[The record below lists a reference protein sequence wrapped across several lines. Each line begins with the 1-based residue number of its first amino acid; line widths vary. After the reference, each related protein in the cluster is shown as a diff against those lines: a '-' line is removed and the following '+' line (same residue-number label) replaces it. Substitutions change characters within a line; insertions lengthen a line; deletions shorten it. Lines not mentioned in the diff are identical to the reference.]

1 MTTLTHPTARTGAGQ
16 APELRAVV
24 AASRTAVATA
34 ALFSLFMNLLLL
46 VPSLYMLQ
54 VYDRVLST
62 GNVNTLLMLTLI
74 ATFLFIVFGGLEWL
88 RSQVMIVASM
98 RFDAMLGPSVHDAI
112 FARTLAT
119 AGRQASAQPLEDLD
133 KVRQFI
139 TGPGLFALLDSPWV
153 PIYVAIMFVFHP
165 WMGMAALFSIVVLVI
180 FTFWTEMATGDL
192 LKEANRANV
201 AANQQ
206 TVSHL
211 RNAEAIAAMGMLPS
225 LRERWLGERNA
236 ALDAQHRAS
245 ARAGLIS
252 AMSKTYRMTSQSLV
266 LGLGAYLA
274 IRHEISPGMV
284 IAGSILLGRA
294 LAPIDQL
301 IGSWRTLSA
310 ARIGYGRLSELL
322 TTHPARDEPMS
333 LPAIRGEFRIEKLVI
348 SPVGVRRPVIKEI
361 TLQIPAGSQLAI
373 IGPSAAGKSTL
384 LRALLGL
391 HRPAAGSLRL
401 DAVELAQYPREDLG
415 RSIGY
420 LPQDVEL
427 LDGTIAEN
435 IARFGFIDPEA
446 VVKASRRAG
455 VHEMIGAMPDG
466 YETRLHGNF
475 TLSAGQRQRV
485 ALARAMYGDPAVVIL
500 DEPNSN
506 LDEAGNA
513 ALQLAL
519 AELRSSGT
527 TVVVVTHRSQL
538 LELMDSVMVLVDGR
552 ISCLGTPAQV
562 AEALQQRRQAMQGH
576 AANGVNGASGANGA
590 TGAAGVNGGQ
600 AGSGKAAFPAQGVN
614 PVGGTT
620 GSGMANGS
628 KSTGTNGAKPVVPA
642 SVAPSSETRQ

>member
-1 MTTLTHPTARTGAGQ
+1 MPPASSTHPGPPMTTTSTPNSSARHSAST

-24 AASRTAVATA
+24 AASRTAVFTA

-62 GNVNTLLMLTLI
+62 GSVPTLLMLTLI
-74 ATFLFIVFGGLEWL
+74 TTFLFIVFGGLEWL

-98 RFDAMLGPSVHDAI
+98 RFDAMLGPTIHDAI

-119 AGRQASAQPLEDLD
+119 AGRLASAQPLEDLD

-139 TGPGLFALLDSPWV
+139 TGTGLFALLDSPWV

-165 WMGMAALFSIVVLVI
+165 WMGAAAVVSIAVLVA
-180 FTFWTEMATGDL
+180 FTVWTEMATGAL
-192 LKEANRANV
+192 LQEANRANI

-206 TVSHL
+206 TASHL

-225 LRERWLGERNA
+225 LRERWLGERHA

-252 AMSKTYRMTSQSLV
+252 ALSKTYRMTSQSLI

-301 IGSWRTLSA
+301 TGSWRTLTA

-322 TTHPARDEPMS
+322 KSHPPQPDAMP
-333 LPAIRGEFRIEKLVI
+333 LPAIRGDFRIDKLVI
-348 SPVGVRRPVIKEI
+348 SPAGMRRPVIKEI
-361 TLQIPAGSQLAI
+361 SLQIPAGSQLAV

-391 HRPAAGSLRL
+391 HRPLSGSLRL
-401 DAVELAQYPREDLG
+401 DAVELAQYSREELG

-435 IARFGFIDPEA
+435 IARFGYIDPEA
-446 VVKASRRAG
+446 VVKATQRAG
-455 VHEMIGAMPDG
+455 VHEMIGAMPEG

-485 ALARAMYGDPAVVIL
+485 ALARALYGDPAVVIL

-513 ALQLAL
+513 ALQQAL
-519 AELRSSGT
+519 IELRSTGT
-527 TVVVVTHRSQL
+527 TVVVVTHRTQL
-538 LELMDSVMVLVDGR
+538 LEQMDSVLVLVDGR
-552 ISCLGTPAQV
+552 ISCLGTPSQV
-562 AEALQQRRQAMQGH
+562 AETLQQRRQAMQ
-576 AANGVNGASGANGA
+576 ANGA
-590 TGAAGVNGGQ
+590 
-600 AGSGKAAFPAQGVN
+600 
-614 PVGGTT
+614 
-620 GSGMANGS
+620 GMPANGS
-628 KSTGTNGAKPVVPA
+628 KAPAAHSNGNGTRSSVP
-642 SVAPSSETRQ
+642 SPIAPTVETRQ

>member
-1 MTTLTHPTARTGAGQ
+1 MTTSPNTALHNGTDT

-24 AASRTAVATA
+24 AASRTAIVTA
-34 ALFSLFMNLLLL
+34 AVFSLFMNLLLL

-62 GNVNTLLMLTLI
+62 GSVPTLLMLTLI
-74 ATFLFIVFGGLEWL
+74 TTFLFIVFGGLEWL

-119 AGRQASAQPLEDLD
+119 AGRQATAQPLEDLD

-153 PIYVAIMFVFHP
+153 PVYVVIMFVFHP
-165 WMGMAALFSIVVLVI
+165 WMGAAALFSIAVLVI
-180 FTFWTEMATGDL
+180 FTIWTEMATGDL
-192 LKEANRANV
+192 LQQANRANI

-206 TVSHL
+206 TASHL
-211 RNAEAIAAMGMLPS
+211 RNAEVIAAMGMLPS
-225 LRERWLGERNA
+225 LRERWLEQRHT
-236 ALDAQHRAS
+236 ALDAQHHAS
-245 ARAGLIS
+245 MRAGLIS
-252 AMSKTYRMTSQSLV
+252 AMSKTYRMTSQSLI

-301 IGSWRTLSA
+301 IASWRMLTG
-310 ARIGYGRLSELL
+310 ARLGYGRLSELL
-322 TTHPARDEPMS
+322 KSHPPLPEAMP

-348 SPVGVRRPVIKEI
+348 APAGTRRPVIKEI
-361 TLQIPAGSQLAI
+361 SLQIPVGSQLAV

-391 HRPAAGSLRL
+391 HRPMAGSVRL
-401 DAVELAQYPREDLG
+401 DAIELAQYPREDLG

-446 VVKASRRAG
+446 VVKAARRAG
-455 VHEMIGAMPDG
+455 VHEMIGAMPEG
-466 YETRLHGNF
+466 YETRLQGNF

-485 ALARAMYGDPAVVIL
+485 ALARAMYGDPSVVIL

-513 ALQLAL
+513 ALQQAL
-519 AELRSSGT
+519 ADLRASGT
-527 TVVVVTHRSQL
+527 TVVMVTHRSQL
-538 LELMDSVMVLVDGR
+538 LEQMDLVMVLMDGR

-562 AEALQQRRQAMQGH
+562 AETLQQRRQAMQATG
-576 AANGVNGASGANGA
+576 ANPASAGDAQHGKPAHPAQGASGAHGSHGA
-590 TGAAGVNGGQ
+590 NAANTAAG
-600 AGSGKAAFPAQGVN
+600 
-614 PVGGTT
+614 T
-620 GSGMANGS
+620 GSINGTS
-628 KSTGTNGAKPVVPA
+628 GTSGTRSSVPSPVVP
-642 SVAPSSETRQ
+642 SVETRQ

>member
-1 MTTLTHPTARTGAGQ
+1 MPPASSTHPGPPMTTTSTLNSSARHSAST

-24 AASRTAVATA
+24 AASRTAVFTA

-62 GNVNTLLMLTLI
+62 GSVPTLLMLTLI
-74 ATFLFIVFGGLEWL
+74 TTFLFIVFGGLEWL

-98 RFDAMLGPSVHDAI
+98 RFDAMLGPTIHDAI

-119 AGRQASAQPLEDLD
+119 AGRLASAQPLEDLD

-165 WMGMAALFSIVVLVI
+165 WMGAAAVVSIAVLVA
-180 FTFWTEMATGDL
+180 FTVWTEMATGAL
-192 LKEANRANV
+192 LQEANRANI

-206 TVSHL
+206 TASHL

-225 LRERWLGERNA
+225 LRERWLGERHA

-252 AMSKTYRMTSQSLV
+252 ALSKTYRMTSQSLI

-301 IGSWRTLSA
+301 TGSWRTLTA

-322 TTHPARDEPMS
+322 KSHPPQPDAMP
-333 LPAIRGEFRIEKLVI
+333 LPAIRGDFRIDKLVI
-348 SPVGVRRPVIKEI
+348 SPAGMRRPVIKEI
-361 TLQIPAGSQLAI
+361 SLQIPAGSQLAV

-391 HRPAAGSLRL
+391 HRPLSGSLRL
-401 DAVELAQYPREDLG
+401 DAVELAQYSREELG

-435 IARFGFIDPEA
+435 IARFGYIDPEA
-446 VVKASRRAG
+446 VVKAAQRAG
-455 VHEMIGAMPDG
+455 VHEMIGAMPEG

-485 ALARAMYGDPAVVIL
+485 ALARAIYGDPAVVIL

-513 ALQLAL
+513 ALQQAL
-519 AELRSSGT
+519 TELRITGT
-527 TVVVVTHRSQL
+527 TVVVVTHRTQL
-538 LELMDSVMVLVDGR
+538 LEQMDSVLVLVDGR
-552 ISCLGTPAQV
+552 ISCLGTPSQV
-562 AEALQQRRQAMQGH
+562 AETLQQRRQAMQ
-576 AANGVNGASGANGA
+576 ANGA
-590 TGAAGVNGGQ
+590 
-600 AGSGKAAFPAQGVN
+600 
-614 PVGGTT
+614 
-620 GSGMANGS
+620 GMPANGS
-628 KSTGTNGAKPVVPA
+628 KAPAAHSNGNGTRSSVP
-642 SVAPSSETRQ
+642 SPIAPTVETRQ

>member
-1 MTTLTHPTARTGAGQ
+1 MPPASSTHPGPPMTTTSTPNSSARHSAST

-24 AASRTAVATA
+24 AASRTAVFTA

-62 GNVNTLLMLTLI
+62 GSVPTLLMLTLI
-74 ATFLFIVFGGLEWL
+74 TTFLFIVFGGLEWL

-98 RFDAMLGPSVHDAI
+98 RFDAMLGPTIHDAI

-119 AGRQASAQPLEDLD
+119 AGRLASAQPLEDLD

-165 WMGMAALFSIVVLVI
+165 WMGAAAVVSIAVLVA
-180 FTFWTEMATGDL
+180 FTVWTEMATGAL
-192 LKEANRANV
+192 LQEANRANI

-206 TVSHL
+206 TASHL

-225 LRERWLGERNA
+225 LRERWLGERHA

-252 AMSKTYRMTSQSLV
+252 ALSKTYRMTSQSLI

-301 IGSWRTLSA
+301 TGSWRTLTA

-322 TTHPARDEPMS
+322 KSHPPQPDAMP
-333 LPAIRGEFRIEKLVI
+333 LPAIRGDFRIDKLVI
-348 SPVGVRRPVIKEI
+348 SPAGMRRPVIKEI
-361 TLQIPAGSQLAI
+361 SLQIPAGSQLAV

-391 HRPAAGSLRL
+391 HRPLSGSLRL
-401 DAVELAQYPREDLG
+401 DAVELAQYSREELG

-435 IARFGFIDPEA
+435 IARFGYIDPEA
-446 VVKASRRAG
+446 VVKAAQRAG
-455 VHEMIGAMPDG
+455 VHEMIGAMPEG

-485 ALARAMYGDPAVVIL
+485 ALARALYGDPAVVIL

-513 ALQLAL
+513 ALQQAL
-519 AELRSSGT
+519 TELRITGT
-527 TVVVVTHRSQL
+527 TVVVVTHRTQL
-538 LELMDSVMVLVDGR
+538 LEQMDSVLVLVDGR
-552 ISCLGTPAQV
+552 ISCLGTPSQV
-562 AEALQQRRQAMQGH
+562 AETLQQRRQAMQ
-576 AANGVNGASGANGA
+576 ANGA
-590 TGAAGVNGGQ
+590 
-600 AGSGKAAFPAQGVN
+600 
-614 PVGGTT
+614 
-620 GSGMANGS
+620 GMPANGS
-628 KSTGTNGAKPVVPA
+628 KAPAAHSNGNGTRSSVP
-642 SVAPSSETRQ
+642 SPIAPTVETRQ

>member
-1 MTTLTHPTARTGAGQ
+1 MPPASSTHPGPPMTTTSTPNSSARHSAST

-24 AASRTAVATA
+24 AASRTAVFTA

-62 GNVNTLLMLTLI
+62 GSVPTLLMLTLI
-74 ATFLFIVFGGLEWL
+74 TTFLFIVFGGLEWL

-98 RFDAMLGPSVHDAI
+98 RFDAMLGPTIHDAI

-119 AGRQASAQPLEDLD
+119 AGRLASAQPLEDLD

-153 PIYVAIMFVFHP
+153 PIYVAVMFVFHP
-165 WMGMAALFSIVVLVI
+165 WMGAAAVVSIAVLVA
-180 FTFWTEMATGDL
+180 FTVWTEMATGAL
-192 LKEANRANV
+192 LQEANRANI

-206 TVSHL
+206 TASHL

-225 LRERWLGERNA
+225 LRERWLGERHA

-252 AMSKTYRMTSQSLV
+252 ALSKTYRMTSQSLI

-301 IGSWRTLSA
+301 IGSWRTLTA

-322 TTHPARDEPMS
+322 KSHPPQPDAMP
-333 LPAIRGEFRIEKLVI
+333 LPAIRGDFRIDKLVI
-348 SPVGVRRPVIKEI
+348 SPAGMRRPVIKEI
-361 TLQIPAGSQLAI
+361 SLQIPAGSQLAV

-391 HRPAAGSLRL
+391 HRPLSGSLRL
-401 DAVELAQYPREDLG
+401 DAVELAQYSREELG

-435 IARFGFIDPEA
+435 IARFGYIDPEA
-446 VVKASRRAG
+446 VVKAAQRAG
-455 VHEMIGAMPDG
+455 VHEMIGAMPEG

-485 ALARAMYGDPAVVIL
+485 ALARALYGDPAVVIL

-513 ALQLAL
+513 ALQQAL
-519 AELRSSGT
+519 TELRITGT
-527 TVVVVTHRSQL
+527 TVVVVTHRTQL
-538 LELMDSVMVLVDGR
+538 LEQMDSVLVLVDGR
-552 ISCLGTPAQV
+552 ISCLGTPSQV
-562 AEALQQRRQAMQGH
+562 AETLQQRRQAMQ
-576 AANGVNGASGANGA
+576 ANGA
-590 TGAAGVNGGQ
+590 
-600 AGSGKAAFPAQGVN
+600 
-614 PVGGTT
+614 GTP
-620 GSGMANGS
+620 ANGS
-628 KSTGTNGAKPVVPA
+628 KAPAAHSNGNGTRSSVP
-642 SVAPSSETRQ
+642 SPIAPTVETRQ